1 MDEETIRQVARASR
15 AIAKTTGKGIDA
27 AREFGGWLNKVF
39 GRSIVN
45 TVDLVWTN
53 RVETLKIRAAIYDY
67 KKLVLLARAVE
78 KELKKQHV
86 KRPHSVPAKIAL
98 PLLENATMENEPR
111 LRALWA
117 KLLASGMAGERIERS
132 YVTALSEMTGRDA
145 KAIDAMYREWLTVDK
160 RETRSGPVK
169 YEGGVDSYDD
179 ASTSKLFA
187 LGIVAPIYVT
197 LSLYEPGGHNRYG
210 DYGASSEDAAI
221 PGDLQVVK
229 FTKHGEAFC
238 QALGMGKA
246 KGNPKRGS

>member
-98 PLLENATMENEPR
+98 PLLENATMEN
-111 LRALWA
+111 
-117 KLLASGMAGERIERS
+117 
-132 YVTALSEMTGRDA
+132 
-145 KAIDAMYREWLTVDK
+145 
-160 RETRSGPVK
+160 
-169 YEGGVDSYDD
+169 
-179 ASTSKLFA
+179 
-187 LGIVAPIYVT
+187 
-197 LSLYEPGGHNRYG
+197 
-210 DYGASSEDAAI
+210 
-221 PGDLQVVK
+221 
-229 FTKHGEAFC
+229 
-238 QALGMGKA
+238 
-246 KGNPKRGS
+246 